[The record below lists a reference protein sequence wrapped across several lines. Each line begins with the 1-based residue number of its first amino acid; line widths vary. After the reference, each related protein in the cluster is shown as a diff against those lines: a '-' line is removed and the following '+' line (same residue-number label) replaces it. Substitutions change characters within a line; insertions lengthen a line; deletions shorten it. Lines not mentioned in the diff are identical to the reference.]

1 VGSEEEFLK
10 RLEPITDFLI
20 KSRKFSGF
28 CYTQLTDVMQETNGL
43 LREDRTPK
51 LPLEKL
57 EKIFG
62 KKIYE

>member
-1 VGSEEEFLK
+1 MLK
-10 RLEPITDFLI
+10 RLEPITDLLI
-20 KSRKFSGF
+20 KSKKYSGF

-57 EKIFG
+57 KKIFG
-62 KKIYE
+62 KKLYE